1 MRYDFEIQKLP
12 YTETDLHKAYLR
24 YLGELIS
31 SKFLNL
37 DDYQI
42 LFE

>member
-31 SKFLNL
+31 SNELW
-37 DDYQI
+37 I
-42 LFE
+42 